1 MEFNYKNEKKLFGP
15 VNLNI
20 KKGEIIGITGKN
32 GSGKSTLIEIICG
45 FLKPQKGRIFVDGQP
60 LKHNLYPI
68 ISYVTQKPFFL
79 ILQYKKT
86 LPFVNLKK
94 KLG

>member
-1 MEFNYKNEKKLFGP
+1 MHNFLSLKFDKKTFKVIISHLNLQNKDTNYHVKLIKDIKIKNVEFNYKNERKLFGP

-45 FLKPQKGRIFVDGQP
+45 F
-60 LKHNLYPI
+60 
-68 ISYVTQKPFFL
+68 
-79 ILQYKKT
+79 
-86 LPFVNLKK
+86 
-94 KLG
+94 